1 MENYTNMYQNNGRV
15 ADVTNASTLDY
26 PLHTQACVKSDL
38 KDSIKT
44 LHESNTL
51 SKVLFSAKNIEII
64 QSNIRH
70 QVYLLSEKKYIID
83 KQSETE
89 VLIMLRSIYLQYGKN
104 QDCNIKEQITE
115 LNNLVVREAAPLIL
129 SNIKQYLGYLNDVEN
144 MPRPME
150 HPRNMSSA
158 GSKSLRGIL

>member
-1 MENYTNMYQNNGRV
+1 MYQNNGRV

-26 PLHTQACVKSDL
+26 PLHTQACIKTDL

-83 KQSETE
+83 
-89 VLIMLRSIYLQYGKN
+89 INFY
-104 QDCNIKEQITE
+104 
-115 LNNLVVREAAPLIL
+115 
-129 SNIKQYLGYLNDVEN
+129 YLGKVSN
-144 MPRPME
+144 
-150 HPRNMSSA
+150 SA
-158 GSKSLRGIL
+158 PIFTSRVIEREFFMFDSNRVFS